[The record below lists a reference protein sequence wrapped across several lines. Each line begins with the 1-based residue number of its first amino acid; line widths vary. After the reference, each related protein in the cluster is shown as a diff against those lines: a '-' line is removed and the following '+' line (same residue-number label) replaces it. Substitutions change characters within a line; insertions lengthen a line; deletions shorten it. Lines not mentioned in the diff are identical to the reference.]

1 MPYVGRDFEPMDT
14 GETKDLS
21 FDFSGELGDCDS
33 VTSATWSISVVTG
46 TDASAATRLSGDP
59 TITCGSKVTQRHT
72 TLQDGVRYRTQCT
85 ATTRNGETL
94 ILYSHV
100 RGIAVDDE
108 G

>member
-1 MPYVGRDFEPMDT
+1 MPYVGRDFDPMDT
-14 GETKDLS
+14 EEIKDLS
-21 FDFSGELGDCDS
+21 IDFTSELGDCDQ
-33 VTSATWSISVVTG
+33 VASATWSISVVTG
-46 TDASAATRLSGDP
+46 TDASASSRLSGDP
-59 TITCGSKVTQRHT
+59 TITCNSKVTQRHT

-85 ATTRNGETL
+85 ATTKNGEIL